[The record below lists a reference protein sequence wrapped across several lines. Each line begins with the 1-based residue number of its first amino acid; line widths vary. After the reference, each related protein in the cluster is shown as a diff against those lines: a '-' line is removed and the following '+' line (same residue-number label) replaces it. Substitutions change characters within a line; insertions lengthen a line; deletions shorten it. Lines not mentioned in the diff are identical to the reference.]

1 MCKSS
6 FATLFYNE
14 PTTLLCFHCVL
25 SAVIRSDE
33 YVCIL
38 ELEDENVK
46 AQQPSKNIMRMKQMK
61 QCLVFFCIGLKQFNS
76 LLPSVKSS

>member
-6 FATLFYNE
+6 FATSFYNE
-14 PTTLLCFHCVL
+14 PTTPLFFHCVL

-61 QCLVFFCIGLKQFNS
+61 
-76 LLPSVKSS
+76 